1 MGVRAH
7 VGGMNRTLLLLCS
20 ACSLPYVAPRPFTQP
35 PAPAVPIEVCWL
47 ETGGTEVGGGFGAAG
62 NARAGTWHVT
72 TSAVLVRHPK
82 GDVLIDTGLSPTPEE
97 DAKELSGWGRFVF
110 GQTAG
115 QNRAR
120 GSLPELLKAAGAGPL
135 AGVVLS
141 HAHADHAGGLSL
153 VPAAPVWLAKEEAE
167 FARGKT
173 DAVLPAHARAIGERA
188 VPIPF
193 AAKGYAGYAQS
204 WDVFGDGTLVVV
216 PTFGHTPGS
225 VATFVNLGPRRLVHV
240 GDLINLQESVEREA
254 PKSWIMSAL
263 TDEDRAATER
273 EVARLVRLQK
283 QDPAL
288 WILPAHDRA
297 AYEAF
302 FGELPVD
309 AREPRCV
316 TR

>member
-1 MGVRAH
+1 MH
-7 VGGMNRTLLLLCS
+7 RTLFLILS
-20 ACSLPYVAPRPFTQP
+20 ACSLPYVAPHPFTQP
-35 PAPAVPIEVCWL
+35 AAVATPIEVCWL
-47 ETGGTEVGGGFGAAG
+47 ETGGVEASGGFGAAG
-62 NARAGTWHVT
+62 RVHADTWHAT
-72 TSAVLVRHPK
+72 TSVLLVRHPK
-82 GDVLIDTGLSPTPEE
+82 GDVIIDTGLSPTPQD
-97 DAKELSGWGRFVF
+97 DAKELSGWRRFVF
-110 GQTAG
+110 SQTAAR
-115 QNRAR
+115 NEPR
-120 GSLPELLKAAGAGPL
+120 GSLPKLLKAAGAGPL
-135 AGVVLS
+135 AGIVLS

-153 VPAAPVWLAKEEAE
+153 VPGAPVWVPKEEIE
-167 FARGKT
+167 FAHRG
-173 DAVLPAHARAIGERA
+173 DGAVLPPHARAIGERA

-193 AAKGYAGYAQS
+193 AAQGYAGYAQS

-254 PKSWIMSAL
+254 PKSWLMSTL
-263 TDEDRAATER
+263 TDEDRGATER
-273 EVARLVRLQK
+273 EVARLVRLQR

-309 AREPRCV
+309 THEPRCV